1 MQCALYDAGRC
12 RSCQWI
18 TQPIPE
24 QLSAKT
30 ADLKNLLA
38 DFPVEEWC
46 APVSGPEQGFRN
58 KAKMVVSGSVE
69 KPLLGMLHRDG
80 TPEDLCDCPLYPA
93 SFAPVFAALKPF
105 IARAGLTP
113 YNVARKRGELKY
125 ILLTESQSD
134 GGMMLRFVLRSE
146 TKLAQ
151 LRKALPW
158 LQEQLPQLKVI
169 TVNIQP
175 VHMAIMEGETE
186 IYLTEQQA
194 LAERFNDVP
203 LWIRPQSFFQT
214 NPAVASQLYATARDW
229 VRQLPVK
236 HMWDLFCG
244 VGGFGLH
251 CATPDMQLTGIEI
264 ASEAIACA
272 KQSAAELGLTR
283 LQFQALDSTQFATA
297 QGEVPE
303 LVLVNPPR
311 RGIGKP
317 LCDYLSGFGL
327 HCATP
332 DMQLTGIEIASEA
345 IACAKQSAAELGLTR
360 LQFQALDS
368 TQFATAQGE
377 VPELVLVNPPR
388 RGIGKPLCD
397 YLSTMAPR
405 FIIYSSCNAQT
416 MAKDIRELPGYRIE
430 RVQLFD
436 MFPHT
441 AHYEVMTLLVKQ

>member
-18 TQPIPE
+18 EQPVSQ
-24 QLSAKT
+24 QLTAKM
-30 ADLKNLLA
+30 ADLQQLLA
-38 DFPVEEWC
+38 AHAVGEWC

-80 TPEDLCDCPLYPA
+80 TPEDLTDCPLYPD

-125 ILLTESQSD
+125 LLLTESQID

-146 TKLAQ
+146 TKLEQ
-151 LRKALPW
+151 LRAALPW
-158 LQEQLPQLKVI
+158 LQAQLPQLKVI
-169 TVNIQP
+169 TANIQP
-175 VHMAIMEGETE
+175 VHMAIMEGEKE
-186 IYLTEQQA
+186 IFFTDQHA
-194 LAERFNDVP
+194 LAERFNGVP

-214 NPAVASQLYATARDW
+214 NPTVASSLYATARDW
-229 VRQLPVK
+229 VRALPVQ

-251 CATPDMQLTGIEI
+251 CATPAMRLTGIEI
-264 ASEAIACA
+264 APEAIACA
-272 KQSAAELGLTR
+272 RQSAAQLGLGN
-283 LQFQALDSTQFATA
+283 LHFQALDSTQFATHEA
-297 QGEVPE
+297 DIPQ

-311 RGIGKP
+311 RGIGAE
-317 LCDYLSGFGL
+317 LCDYLS
-327 HCATP
+327 
-332 DMQLTGIEIASEA
+332 
-345 IACAKQSAAELGLTR
+345 R
-360 LQFQALDS
+360 
-368 TQFATAQGE
+368 
-377 VPELVLVNPPR
+377 
-388 RGIGKPLCD
+388 
-397 YLSTMAPR
+397 MAPPY
-405 FIIYSSCNAQT
+405 IIYSSCNART
-416 MAKDIRELPGYRIE
+416 MATDIARLRGYRVE

-441 AHYEVMTLLVKQ
+441 AHYEVLTLLVREV

>member
-18 TQPIPE
+18 EQPVSH
-24 QLSAKT
+24 QLTAKM
-30 ADLKNLLA
+30 ADLRQLLA
-38 DFPVEEWC
+38 EHAVAEWR
-46 APVSGPEQGFRN
+46 APVSGPERAFRN

-93 SFAPVFAALKPF
+93 SFSPVFAALKPF

-113 YNVARKRGELKY
+113 YNVVRKRGELKY
-125 ILLTESQSD
+125 LLLTESRFD
-134 GGMMLRFVLRSE
+134 GGMMLRFVLRSDA
-146 TKLAQ
+146 KLAQ
-151 LRKALPW
+151 LRAALPW
-158 LQEQLPQLKVI
+158 LQERLPQLKVI

-186 IYLTEQQA
+186 IFLTEQQA

-214 NPAVASQLYATARDW
+214 NPVVAGHLYATARDW
-229 VRQLPVK
+229 VRQLPVN

-251 CATPDMQLTGIEI
+251 CATPQMKLTGIEI
-264 ASEAIACA
+264 APEAITCA
-272 KQSAAELGLTR
+272 KQSAQELGLQNLR
-283 LQFQALDSTQFATA
+283 FQALDSTQFAIA
-297 QGEVPE
+297 QGEVPD

-317 LCDYLSGFGL
+317 LCDFLS
-327 HCATP
+327 
-332 DMQLTGIEIASEA
+332 
-345 IACAKQSAAELGLTR
+345 R
-360 LQFQALDS
+360 
-368 TQFATAQGE
+368 
-377 VPELVLVNPPR
+377 
-388 RGIGKPLCD
+388 
-397 YLSTMAPR
+397 MAPR
-405 FIIYSSCNAQT
+405 FIVYSSCNAQT
-416 MAKDIRELPGYRIE
+416 MAKDIHELPGYRID

-441 AHYEVMTLLVKQ
+441 AHYEVLTLLSRH